1 MGNKMLLTKDKIY
14 ARAYREVLEV
24 LKHLDK
30 KDVDKI
36 PKKKLEWFKEEQD
49 MSYDFKIDMS
59 LPFEE
64 LPLMKETRV
73 LLANIYRD
81 YWAAPSECERIR
93 KKDEIELRMIQLKRF
108 KERMDLLG
116 VSKVSEHTKVGKE
129 LLDEYYCEMK
139 KLEEEEAALEAVLD

>member
-1 MGNKMLLTKDKIY
+1 MIY
-14 ARAYREVLEV
+14 LIWQIY
-24 LKHLDK
+24 
-30 KDVDKI
+30 I
-36 PKKKLEWFKEEQD
+36 
-49 MSYDFKIDMS
+49 S
-59 LPFEE
+59 
-64 LPLMKETRV
+64 
-73 LLANIYRD
+73 IYRD
-81 YWAAPSECERIR
+81 YWAALPECERIR